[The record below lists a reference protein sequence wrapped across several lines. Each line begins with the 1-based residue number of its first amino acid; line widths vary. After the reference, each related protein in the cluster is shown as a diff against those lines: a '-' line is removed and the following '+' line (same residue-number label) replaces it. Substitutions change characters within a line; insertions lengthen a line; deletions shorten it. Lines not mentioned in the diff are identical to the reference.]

1 MEAIVRLA
9 LMVALPT
16 DAMIAAVGAEDAGQ
30 YIMELRSNPEDL
42 REFIQDNKRQWYQ
55 VNKRAKSSPSM
66 KQAYAQPSSLTHT
79 PPLPSLPFP
88 ALPLGYDVIRSRH
101 SRLGDVWTTYSR

>member
-55 VNKRAKSSPSM
+55 VKESKEQP
-66 KQAYAQPSSLTHT
+66 KQPSKHTHSPLHSLT
-79 PPLPSLPFP
+79 PLARSLPCP
-88 ALPLGYDVIRSRH
+88 TSWI
-101 SRLGDVWTTYSR
+101 

>member
-1 MEAIVRLA
+1 MRLRNLQVEKESTKANKQQASKHPSLALSLLSHLPSTPPLSWCTQFEDFMEAIVRLA

-55 VNKRAKSSPSM
+55 V
-66 KQAYAQPSSLTHT
+66 
-79 PPLPSLPFP
+79 
-88 ALPLGYDVIRSRH
+88 
-101 SRLGDVWTTYSR
+101 

>member
-42 REFIQDNKRQWYQ
+42 MEFIQDNKRQWYQ

-66 KQAYAQPSSLTHT
+66 KQAYASKQHARASKHTRSPFSLTHT
-79 PPLPSLPFP
+79 PPLPSLPCP
-88 ALPLGYDVIRSRH
+88 TSWI
-101 SRLGDVWTTYSR
+101 

>member
-66 KQAYAQPSSLTHT
+66 KQAYAHPSSLTHT
-79 PPLPSLPFP
+79 PPLPSLPCP
-88 ALPLGYDVIRSRH
+88 TSGGYVIRSRH